1 MTIGEQITIPC
12 TVGDKFYII
21 AYSDQRPVY
30 VECIG
35 YTVNVDVPRH
45 INEHCIWVASI
56 DNPRDYWKIPFHE
69 FEDQYFATKEKAEM
83 ALTSSKED

>member
-12 TVGDKFYII
+12 NVGDKFYII
-21 AYSDQRPVY
+21 AYTDPRPVY

-35 YTVNVDVPRH
+35 YDINVDVIRH
-45 INEHCIWVASI
+45 INERCVWVASI

-69 FEDQYFATKEKAEM
+69 FEDQCFTTKENAEM
-83 ALTSSKED
+83 ALSCIKE